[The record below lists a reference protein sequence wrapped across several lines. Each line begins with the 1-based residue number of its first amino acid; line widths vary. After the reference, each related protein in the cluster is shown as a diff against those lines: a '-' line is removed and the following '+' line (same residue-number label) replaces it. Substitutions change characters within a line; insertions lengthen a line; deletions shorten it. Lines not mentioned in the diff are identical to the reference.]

1 MYILL
6 FLAQY
11 AIHLYS
17 YLMKWRKNPQ
27 WSFSCCLAL
36 VLPLT
41 DLQGEISGMVNTNVL
56 DNQLQTGQTDMPTII
71 STVKDSGAIDVNLVE
86 GRRGDDNITAALHDG
101 RYQDFKRKNKTSDRG
116 TQTELFAIWTS

>member
-1 MYILL
+1 MT
-6 FLAQY
+6 
-11 AIHLYS
+11 
-17 YLMKWRKNPQ
+17 WRKNPQ

-71 STVKDSGAIDVNLVE
+71 STVKDSGAIDVNLAE
-86 GRRGDDNITAALHDG
+86 GGRGDDNITAVLHDG
-101 RYQDFKRKNKTSDRG
+101 RYQDFKRKHKTSDHG

>member
-1 MYILL
+1 
-6 FLAQY
+6 
-11 AIHLYS
+11 
-17 YLMKWRKNPQ
+17 MKWRKNPQ

-71 STVKDSGAIDVNLVE
+71 NTVKDSGAIDVNLVE
-86 GRRGDDNITAALHDG
+86 GRRGDANITAVLHDG
-101 RYQDFKRKNKTSDRG
+101 RYQDFKRKSKTSDHG
-116 TQTELFAIWTS
+116 TQTELFAIFTS